1 MDHKSR
7 TKDRHS
13 EETLEQRWWRW
24 FKEGRSSPGKIR
36 IGEFGLDVVKQYVRF
51 EEPTEQQVMRRH
63 RRLRTQPKKR
73 SLHGAIGRQVWQWLV
88 VSRGEQLNER
98 GELEYFSPPACRHE
112 HKTKR
117 KAVACARRR
126 CYAQIMRA
134 TIGPRGKRDT

>member
-1 MDHKSR
+1 MDYKSR
-7 TKDRHS
+7 TKDRSS

-73 SLHGAIGRQVWQWLV
+73 SLLGAIGRQVWQWLV
-88 VSRGEQLNER
+88 VSRGERLNELSAR
-98 GELEYFSPPACRHE
+98 ACQHE
-112 HKTKR
+112 HKSKR
-117 KAVACARRR
+117 AAVACARRR
-126 CYAQIMRA
+126 CYAQIAR
-134 TIGPRGKRDT
+134 TVLGKRRA